1 MPKSTLF
8 WGGAVASGLLL
19 TAVVAQETTR
29 RPAAEGGAS
38 QGGRAAEAASDPAS
52 MKPIDHF
59 LAGYYAGY
67 SDGYLDGGEDTA
79 VAAVERQQSLAAKHA
94 ADGQH
99 SGEMQPGR
107 REARESLRAHML
119 GEDEAQ
125 TAGQAAGQAAE
136 GRADEGPEETVSGT
150 VVGIKEVPI
159 EGTQLVHRVVRLETE
174 EGRRQVADLGPTD
187 QTDKLD
193 IKEGDQLRVQGAP
206 VETPDVRIIAGHRIF
221 KGDQEAHVHYPGLKV
236 SDDPAGSGTPQ
247 PGADRR
253 PE

>member
-1 MPKSTLF
+1 MTKSNLI
-8 WGGAVASGLLL
+8 WGGVVASGLLL

-29 RPAAEGGAS
+29 RPADNGGTT
-38 QGGRAAEAASDPAS
+38 QAAPDPAS

-79 VAAVERQQSLAAKHA
+79 AAAVERQQSLAAKHA
-94 ADGQH
+94 ADGHHPDQ
-99 SGEMQPGR
+99 MQPGR
-107 REARESLRAHML
+107 REARESLRSHML
-119 GEDEAQ
+119 GGDEDQIAGKAVE
-125 TAGQAAGQAAE
+125 GQAQSA
-136 GRADEGPEETVSGT
+136 EGPEETISGT

-159 EGTQLVHRVVRLETE
+159 EGTQIVHRVVRLETE

-206 VETPDVRIIAGHRIF
+206 VDTPDVRIIAGHRIF
-221 KGDQEAHVHYPGLKV
+221 KGNQEAHVHYPGLKV
-236 SDDPAGSGTPQ
+236 SDDPSGSGTPDAA
-247 PGADRR
+247 PSGRSR
-253 PE
+253 